1 MRKLALDG
9 PQSVTSLGGLMD
21 RAQDS
26 MSRHLTVLWQTG
38 AVVGIEPPDGDTHKQ
53 FYAARFRAGRKLT
66 MACACCAFREG
77 RSGRGRQNCFA
88 SATGFVTLC
97 RCE

>member
-1 MRKLALDG
+1 MHALGSPLRWDVMRKLALDG

-53 FYAARFRAGRKLT
+53 FYAIPPARLRTVPGGKEIDYGVCVLRFP
-66 MACACCAFREG
+66 
-77 RSGRGRQNCFA
+77 
-88 SATGFVTLC
+88 
-97 RCE
+97 